1 MTHQARVKRLE
12 ETAQG
17 RAANVF
23 IVLHSNEPEPR
34 PADAVTAN
42 GERMTLAEARARW
55 PSANRH
61 IFHVSYISRKA
72 TE

>member
-12 ETAQG
+12 ESAHG
-17 RAANVF
+17 RAENVF

-34 PADAVTAN
+34 PADTVTVN
-42 GERMTLAEARARW
+42 GEKMTLAEARTRW

-61 IFHVSYISRKA
+61 IFHVRYYRKE